1 MNQPN
6 EHSSNTDPEV
16 SAGYRTI
23 ANESAPARLDD
34 VVMRQAAKEAR
45 PMGNLANYF
54 FSIRRPLAFAATLV
68 LALSIV
74 LQFDEVLTDRSREA
88 INGMTE
94 PAEWN
99 TGASKISVGIDA
111 SVVQIQEQVRQ
122 GESAVSQGSLNK
134 PMPNAV
140 GGAEAMHSEI
150 VRFCDGAQTA
160 SAELWWECIVELDG
174 NGRIAE
180 SASEH
185 QLLINTYP
193 GFLPPK

>member
-1 MNQPN
+1 MNQPD

-16 SAGYRTI
+16 STGYRAI

-34 VVMRQAAKEAR
+34 AVLRLAAREAR
-45 PMGNLANYF
+45 PMSYLANYF
-54 FSIRRPLAFAATLV
+54 YSVRRPLAFAATFV

-74 LQFDEVLTDRSREA
+74 LQFDEVLTDKSRDA

-94 PAEWN
+94 PAESN

-111 SVVQIQEQVRQ
+111 SVVEIQEQVRQ

-140 GGAEAMHSEI
+140 GGAEAMRSEI

-160 SAELWWECIVELDG
+160 SAELWWECIAELDR
-174 NGRIAE
+174 NGRNEE

-193 GFLPPK
+193 DFSPPK